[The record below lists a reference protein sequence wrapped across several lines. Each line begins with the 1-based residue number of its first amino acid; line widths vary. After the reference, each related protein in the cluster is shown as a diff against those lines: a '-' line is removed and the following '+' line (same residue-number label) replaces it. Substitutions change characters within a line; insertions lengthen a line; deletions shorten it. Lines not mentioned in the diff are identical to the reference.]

1 MRTCHSC
8 SGGTGGPTACSWA
21 GYTRVVPGGYHTMAD
36 EILDIVDDSTHDFV
50 ECEGKDGSTYMSVD
64 HEHIQRSKLRYEARK
79 WLLE

>member
-1 MRTCHSC
+1 
-8 SGGTGGPTACSWA
+8 
-21 GYTRVVPGGYHTMAD
+21 MAD